1 MSVLVVGG
9 GIFGVTAAIS
19 LRERGHDVT
28 LIDRTLLP
36 NSLSSS
42 CDISKVIR
50 LEYGGDIHYTQL
62 MKKAINRWDQ
72 WNKEFGETLY
82 HQTGLLILKQ
92 SKLQTMDFEKLS
104 RNLVEKF
111 GYTVQDI
118 NPKALREFYPA
129 WNPELYVDGHYNPVG
144 GWANSGRVIELLAK
158 KAINL
163 GVKVLVAEMD
173 KLIIKNNV
181 VLGVTT
187 KDGKQL
193 FAGKTLITCGSW
205 TPVLLPHL
213 SHVMKPTG
221 QVVFHFQVEPKLLDK
236 FSNPKFPTYAADVTK
251 TGFYGFPSDN
261 TGRLKIGH
269 HGPGFQM
276 KNVSPA
282 EIESTLKEYE
292 KSMEAEFRA
301 FLAASLPDIKDAKI
315 IFSRLCMYCDT
326 FDGNFLIDSDPN
338 YDGLYIAAGGSGH
351 GFKFGPVLGDLIA
364 DSVENKPSPWRSKFK
379 WRDPVA
385 NLKEEARL
393 ANKSKL

>member
-1 MSVLVVGG
+1 MSILVVGG
-9 GIFGVTAAIS
+9 GIFGITAAIS

-36 NSLSSS
+36 NNLSASS
-42 CDISKVIR
+42 DISKVIR
-50 LEYGGDIHYTQL
+50 IEYGGDVHYTQL
-62 MKKAINRWDQ
+62 MKKAMNRWDQ
-72 WNKEFGETLY
+72 WNQEFGETVY
-82 HQTGLLILKQ
+82 HQTGVLALKQ

-129 WNPELYVDGHYNPVG
+129 WNNELYVDGHFNPVG

-158 KAINL
+158 KAIKL

-193 FAGKTLITCGSW
+193 FAEKTLVAAGSW
-205 TPVLLPHL
+205 TSVLLPHL
-213 SHVMKPTG
+213 STVMRPIG
-221 QVVFHFQVEPKLLDK
+221 QVVFHFQVEPKHLDK
-236 FSNPKFPTYAADVTK
+236 FSSVKFPAYLADISK
-251 TGFYGFPSDN
+251 TGFYGFPCDN

-269 HGPGFQM
+269 HGPGFEM
-276 KNVSPA
+276 KNVSAA
-282 EIESTLKEYE
+282 EIESTLKQYE
-292 KSMEAEFRA
+292 KSMEAEYRS

-338 YDGLYIAAGGSGH
+338 YDGLYLAAGGSGH

-364 DSVENKPSPWRSKFK
+364 DAVENKPSQWRSKFK
-379 WRDPVA
+379 WREPLP
-385 NLKEEARL
+385 NLKEEARQITK
-393 ANKSKL
+393 AKL